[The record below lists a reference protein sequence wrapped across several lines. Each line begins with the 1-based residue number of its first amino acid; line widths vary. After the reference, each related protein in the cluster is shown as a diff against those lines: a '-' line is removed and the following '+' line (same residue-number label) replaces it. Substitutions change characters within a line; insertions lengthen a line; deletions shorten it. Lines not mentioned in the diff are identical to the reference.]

1 MGVSIEPE
9 GIRRV
14 WVQGGEEI
22 NILTRW
28 RFVRQ
33 LSWSPETEEYA
44 AKLWIRVAKVDGK
57 MTRTWIDYD
66 TAEEASNAFEQA
78 VELYY
83 RDTGEDIDVSHNPS
97 GGGMRTCWL
106 EPLTPSQRRAR
117 AAQGAREA
125 KDDWTPPPSESLGE
139 PPDYDPNDN
148 PF

>member
-9 GIRRV
+9 GIHRV
-14 WVQGGEEI
+14 WMQGGEEV

-33 LSWSPETEEYA
+33 LSWSPETDAYT

-57 MTRTWIDYD
+57 VTRTWIDYD

-78 VELYY
+78 VELCH
-83 RDTGEDIDVSHNPS
+83 RDTGEEIDILRSDD
-97 GGGMRTCWL
+97 GGQRTSWL

-117 AAQGAREA
+117 AAQEAREA

>member
-1 MGVSIEPE
+1 MANTLESE

-14 WVQGGEEI
+14 WMQGGEEV

-33 LSWSPETEEYA
+33 LSWSTANGQYGP
-44 AKLWIRVAKVDGK
+44 KLWIKISKRSGGLTK
-57 MTRTWIDYD
+57 TWIDAD
-66 TAEEASNAFEQA
+66 SEEEAEALFEQA
-78 VELYY
+78 VELCH
-83 RDTGEDIDVSHNPS
+83 RDTGEEIDILRSDD
-97 GGGMRTCWL
+97 GGQRTSWL

-117 AAQGAREA
+117 AAQEAREA